1 MVDVD
6 LVAAKLAELNDRVDR
21 VRAHRTDSDEELAA
35 DRDKLDIVSFN
46 LMLAVQACAD
56 IASHIIADE
65 GWTAAK
71 TLAES
76 FARLAD
82 HGVLEPVTAET
93 MKKAV
98 GLRNVVAHGYV
109 RVDIPMVHRAATAG
123 LDDLSAFARQV
134 ARWLEQARPTAQ

>member
-1 MVDVD
+1 MVDPN
-6 LVAAKLAELNDRVDR
+6 LVAAKLVELNDRVDR
-21 VRAHRTDSDEELAA
+21 VRAHRTNTHDQLEA

-46 LMLAVQACAD
+46 LMLAVQVCAD

-71 TLAES
+71 TLADG
-76 FARLAD
+76 FQRLAD
-82 HGVLEPVTAET
+82 HGVLEQPTAET

-109 RVDIPMVHRAATAG
+109 RVDVPMVHRAATQG
-123 LDDLSAFARQV
+123 VDDLSAFSQQV
-134 ARWLEQARPTAQ
+134 AAWLQSRMRSG